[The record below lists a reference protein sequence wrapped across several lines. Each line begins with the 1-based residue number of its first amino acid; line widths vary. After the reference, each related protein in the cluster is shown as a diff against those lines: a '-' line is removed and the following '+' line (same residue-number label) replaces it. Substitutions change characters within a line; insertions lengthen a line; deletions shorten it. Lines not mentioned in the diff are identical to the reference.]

1 MGRGSWVGFLGEDGT
16 VWRSF
21 FGTAAEPFLAKMGV
35 QAGEGTYERQLC
47 PTGGADADEEQEEEE
62 EEEEM
67 RPLTAA
73 RGSI

>member
-1 MGRGSWVGFLGEDGT
+1 MGFLGEDDT
-16 VWRSF
+16 IWRSF
-21 FGTAAEPFLAKMGV
+21 FSTAAEPFLARMGV
-35 QAGEGTYERQLC
+35 QAGEGMHERQLC

-62 EEEEM
+62 EAEEEM